1 MQSKPDF
8 IGVLDFPLVSKLRWS
23 ARYNGLVLTIVGV
36 LIRGLLRVH
45 SIPSLNEWYKRN
57 VSASF
62 DKRFNVDTAGIV
74 HSGDLD
80 ISTLQKQSA
89 SMYKGTDAITF
100 GLVISSL
107 GIEYSNFVFIDYGS
121 GKGKALFLAAHFPFK
136 RIIGVELSRALHL
149 AAVENI
155 GGIRLDSLRCRAIS
169 SICENAEQFQLPND
183 PLVIYLFHP
192 FNKAVMSKVLEKI
205 ENSLISKKRTIK
217 IVYQH
222 PIKSDLYTE
231 DLSEVI
237 QNSSHLRKAKL
248 PIKTAAWDVYES
260 I

>member
-1 MQSKPDF
+1 MQGRSSL
-8 IGVLDFPLVSKLRWS
+8 IGVLDFPLGAKLRWS
-23 ARYNGLVLTIVGV
+23 TRYNGLLLTIVGV
-36 LIRGLLRVH
+36 LVRGLLCVRSV
-45 SIPSLNEWYKRN
+45 PTLNEWYKRS
-57 VSASF
+57 VSTSF

-80 ISTLQKQSA
+80 ISSFQKQSA

-100 GLVISSL
+100 GLVISAL
-107 GIEYSNFVFIDYGS
+107 GIDYSNFIFIDYGS

-136 RIIGVELSRALHL
+136 RIIGVELSPALHS

-155 GGIRLDSLRCRAIS
+155 GTIRLEKLRCRDIS
-169 SICENAEQFQLPND
+169 SVCEDAEQFQLPNG

-192 FNKAVMSKVLEKI
+192 FNKAVMIRVLNKI
-205 ENSLISKKRTIK
+205 ESSLKNSKRTIK

-222 PIKSDLYTE
+222 PVKSELYTE
-231 DLSEVI
+231 DLSEVM
-237 QNSSHLRKAKL
+237 QGSSYLRNVKL
-248 PIKTAAWDVYES
+248 QLNTAAWDIYES